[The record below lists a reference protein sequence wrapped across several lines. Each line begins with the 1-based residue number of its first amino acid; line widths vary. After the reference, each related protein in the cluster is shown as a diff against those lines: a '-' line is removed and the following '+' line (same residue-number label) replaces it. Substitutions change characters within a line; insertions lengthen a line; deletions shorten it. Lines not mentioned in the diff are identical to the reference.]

1 MEKEKKVDTKTLI
14 DERTYTTSV
23 NDLADKRRE
32 RKKNRMEGKRK
43 KRLKKLEQRKK
54 EVVEQILKETKN
66 LLGRKNDKRRRYRK

>member
-32 RKKNRMEGKRK
+32 RKKNRKEGKRK
-43 KRLKKLEQRKK
+43 KRSRGRNFERDKKNCWGEKMIK
-54 EVVEQILKETKN
+54 
-66 LLGRKNDKRRRYRK
+66 G